1 MNEILKTTILG
12 LFFGTFGTTLGGI
25 IGVIIKKN
33 SNKFLSFI
41 LAFASGLMMSII
53 CFDLIPEALG
63 ISSII
68 NVIIGIII
76 GIIVMIFCNIIVQ
89 KKFNTNKRFEKNEN
103 TLLKTG
109 IIVSIGLAIHNFP
122 EGLAIGSGFEAS
134 MKLGLSLALAIC
146 LHDIPE
152 GISMAVPM
160 KNGGMKI
167 SKVIFYVILSGITT
181 GIGAFFGAI
190 VGSISQEVIS
200 ICLSFAAG
208 AMLYIVSGELIPE
221 SNQLYHGKMTAI
233 GNMIGFIIGIF
244 ATTL

>member
-1 MNEILKTTILG
+1 MEILKTTILG

-25 IGVIIKKN
+25 IGVVIKKH
-33 SNKFLSFI
+33 SNKFLSII
-41 LAFASGLMMSII
+41 LAFASGLMMSVI
-53 CFDLIPEALG
+53 CFDLLPEALG
-63 ISSII
+63 ISNIV
-68 NVIIGIII
+68 NVIIGTII
-76 GIIVMIFCNIIVQ
+76 GIVSMIFCDILVE
-89 KKFNTNKRFEKNEN
+89 KKFSVNSKTKGMEN
-103 TLLKTG
+103 NLLKTG

-134 MKLGLSLALAIC
+134 LKLGLSLAIAIC

-152 GISMAVPM
+152 GISMAIPM

-190 VGSISQEVIS
+190 IGSISQVVIS

-208 AMLYIVSGELIPE
+208 AMLYIVSRRTYTRI
-221 SNQLYHGKMTAI
+221 
-233 GNMIGFIIGIF
+233 
-244 ATTL
+244 